1 MPLES
6 GEEGPDG
13 HHGAVHPHLFNRSC
27 SAADPLRVRD
37 GGVQITVSFVLSLLI
52 LVPLVGAPVSYLAI
66 RVNKRFGILLTLA
79 IAAAAFAIASYS
91 YWFLYANLPPPGQ
104 YALSE
109 KYIWINLSFI
119 SLDYLLGL
127 DGLSAPLLVVSTLL
141 ALLAIIGSRSQIGH
155 HEAEYY
161 ALILLFEGSI
171 VGVFTSLNLIFFYI
185 FWELVLIPMFFLIGI
200 WGGPRRKYAAL
211 KFILFTYGGSTIMLL
226 GFLAVYLGTS
236 VPTFD
241 IPDLAGKI
249 PPGLQY
255 LPLLATFIG
264 FGVKLPIVP
273 FHTWLPDAHVEAPAP
288 VSVLLAG
295 VLLKMG
301 GYGFIRISLGLFPQA
316 SMQYAWAFML
326 VGVVTMFYGAIVAT
340 LAKDLKRMIA
350 LTSINHMGFVLLG
363 AFSTASSGSP
373 LGVQG
378 AIFQMFNHALAIGSL
393 FMLSGYIHEQAGTRE
408 IPLLKG
414 LRISMPRTATLLM
427 LSSLAAMGF
436 PIYSSFVSEF
446 MVIAASIS
454 AFSPYAVTVLVPA
467 LTGAY
472 FMWMLR
478 RTVLSAPTGSVVVK
492 DSPRLDSAVL
502 FAYLVPLFILLIF
515 PYINLDPGKKR
526 EALDIRLC
534 FGRRSSIRLGD
545 CRLQQRRATARPSLQ
560 EPSHL

>member
-1 MPLES
+1 MVHQRCLLQGLRRPRDRLRQVVNRQRGGPRPEQDKHRRCSPRLLPFIRRELGRRQDSRRCCEWVFKHGTIPLES

-13 HHGAVHPHLFNRSC
+13 HHGAVHPRLFNRSC

-52 LVPLVGAPVSYLAI
+52 LVPLVGAPVAYLAI
-66 RVNKRFGILLTLA
+66 RMNKRFGILLALA

-91 YWFLYANLPPPGQ
+91 YWFLYANLPAPGQ
-104 YALSE
+104 YVMTE

-249 PPGLQY
+249 PLGLQY

-264 FGVKLPIVP
+264 FGVKLPVVP

-288 VSVLLAG
+288 ISVLLAG

-301 GYGFIRISLGLFPQA
+301 GYGFIRISIGLFPRA
-316 SMQYAWAFML
+316 SFEYAWVFM
-326 VGVVTMFYGAIVAT
+326 VIGIVSMFYGAIVAL
-340 LAKDLKRMIA
+340 LAKDLKKMIA
-350 LTSINHMGFVLLG
+350 FTSINHMGFVLFGAYATVVSGNILG
-363 AFSTASSGSP
+363 I
-373 LGVQG
+373 QG
-378 AIFQMFNHALAIGSL
+378 AIFQMFTHALAIGSL
-393 FMLSGYIHEQAGTRE
+393 FMMSGYIKELMGTRDTTV
-408 IPLLKG
+408 LKG
-414 LRISMPRTATLLM
+414 LKTTMPRLSVLLV
-427 LSSLAAMGF
+427 LGSAEAMGMPPF
-436 PIYSSFVSEF
+436 TRFLAEL
-446 MVIAASIS
+446 M
-454 AFSPYAVTVLVPA
+454 
-467 LTGAY
+467 
-472 FMWMLR
+472 
-478 RTVLSAPTGSVVVK
+478 
-492 DSPRLDSAVL
+492 
-502 FAYLVPLFILLIF
+502 
-515 PYINLDPGKKR
+515 
-526 EALDIRLC
+526 
-534 FGRRSSIRLGD
+534 
-545 CRLQQRRATARPSLQ
+545 
-560 EPSHL
+560 

>member
-1 MPLES
+1 MVHQRCLLQGLRRPRDRLRQVVNRQRGGPRPEQDKHRRCSPRLLPFIRRQLGRRQHSRRCCEWVFKHGTILLES
-6 GEEGPDG
+6 GAEGPDG
-13 HHGAVHPHLFNRSC
+13 HHGAVHPRLFNRSR

-66 RVNKRFGILLTLA
+66 RMNKRFGILLAIA

-91 YWFLYANLPPPGQ
+91 Y
-104 YALSE
+104 
-109 KYIWINLSFI
+109 
-119 SLDYLLGL
+119 
-127 DGLSAPLLVVSTLL
+127 
-141 ALLAIIGSRSQIGH
+141 
-155 HEAEYY
+155 
-161 ALILLFEGSI
+161 
-171 VGVFTSLNLIFFYI
+171 TSLNLIFFYI

-264 FGVKLPIVP
+264 FWVKLPVVP

-288 VSVLLAG
+288 VSVLLAV

-301 GYGFIRISLGLFPQA
+301 GYGFIRISLGLFSQA
-316 SMQYAWAFML
+316 STQYAWAFML

-350 LTSINHMGFVLLG
+350 LTSINHMGFVLL
-363 AFSTASSGSP
+363 AAYSTASSGSA

-414 LRISMPRTATLLM
+414 LRITMPRTATLLL

-492 DSPRLDSAVL
+492 DSSRLDSLAL

-515 PYINLDPGKKR
+515 PYVILDP
-526 EALDIRLC
+526 AAPVSQYIL
-534 FGRRSSIRLGD
+534 
-545 CRLQQRRATARPSLQ
+545 
-560 EPSHL
+560 HLRGG

>member
-1 MPLES
+1 
-6 GEEGPDG
+6 
-13 HHGAVHPHLFNRSC
+13 
-27 SAADPLRVRD
+27 
-37 GGVQITVSFVLSLLI
+37 VSFVLSLLI

-66 RVNKRFGILLTLA
+66 RVNKRFGIILTLA
-79 IAAAAFAIASYS
+79 ISAVAFAIASYS
-91 YWFLYANLPPPGQ
+91 YWFLYANLPAPGQ

-316 SMQYAWAFML
+316 SIQYAWAFML

-363 AFSTASSGSP
+363 AYSTASSGSP

-478 RTVLSAPTGSVVVK
+478 RTVLSAPTESVVVK
-492 DSPRLDSAVL
+492 DSSRLDSAAL

-515 PYINLDPGKKR
+515 PSVILDP
-526 EALDIRLC
+526 AAPVSQYIL
-534 FGRRSSIRLGD
+534 
-545 CRLQQRRATARPSLQ
+545 
-560 EPSHL
+560 HLRGG